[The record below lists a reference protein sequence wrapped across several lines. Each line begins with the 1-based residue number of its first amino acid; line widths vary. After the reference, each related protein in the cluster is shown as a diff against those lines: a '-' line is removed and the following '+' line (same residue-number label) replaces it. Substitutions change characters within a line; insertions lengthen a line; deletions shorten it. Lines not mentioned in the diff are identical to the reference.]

1 MANSPR
7 NTVAQGLLLLVW
19 ACAGGAAQA
28 SPELAKQ
35 KNCMNCHAADRKI
48 VGPAWRDIAKRYG
61 STPNASAALAVKI
74 RAGGGGA
81 WGVVPM
87 PANPTLSE
95 ADAKRLADWVLTHR

>member
-1 MANSPR
+1 MAISPR
-7 NTVAQGLLLLVW
+7 GTVAQGLLLLAW
-19 ACAGGAAQA
+19 ALAGTAAQA

-35 KNCMNCHAADRKI
+35 KNCMNCHAVDRKI
-48 VGPAWRDIAKRYG
+48 VGPSWRDITKRYG

-87 PANPTLSE
+87 PASPTLSE